1 MVSFLLLFI
10 YIEGLIWWLVVKNL
24 PVKGGGMG
32 SISGQG
38 RSPEGGNGNQLQ
50 CSCLESP
57 MDRGAWRLQ
66 SMMSQSQTQLSNQV
80 HIYFFPKYSWYIMLY
95 VIAVSEW
102 VSEWKSLSCVRLFVI
117 PWTIQSM
124 EFSRPDY
131 WSR

>member
-57 MDRGAWRLQ
+57 MDREAWRLQ

-80 HIYFFPKYSWYIMLY
+80 HIYFFPKYS
-95 VIAVSEW
+95 
-102 VSEWKSLSCVRLFVI
+102 
-117 PWTIQSM
+117 
-124 EFSRPDY
+124 
-131 WSR
+131 